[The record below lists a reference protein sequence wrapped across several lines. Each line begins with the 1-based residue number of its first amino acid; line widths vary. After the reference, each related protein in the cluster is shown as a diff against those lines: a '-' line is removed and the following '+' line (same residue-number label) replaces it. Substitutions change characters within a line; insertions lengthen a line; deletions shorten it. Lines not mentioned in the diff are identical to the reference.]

1 MTTYTTVY
9 PGSIPSFPASN
20 PRIDGTSIV
29 SAIDVNSVYQEVIAI
44 ASTLGINPQTR
55 PAATPW
61 TTGSALDTSTT
72 YTTVRD
78 RISNVENGLNIV
90 YNDYVKKSGGTTI
103 ISSAVGIVSLTVAPI
118 TNQTADL
125 FQAVVGGSPVTKIT
139 ATGAFW
145 TATIDG
151 GTA

>member
-1 MTTYTTVY
+1 MAYTTVY
-9 PGSIPSFPASN
+9 PNNIASFPASN
-20 PRIDGTSIV
+20 PRIDGVSIV
-29 SAIDVNSVYQEVIAI
+29 TAIDVNSTYQEIIAVE
-44 ASTLGINPQTR
+44 STLGTNPQTR

-61 TTGSALDTSTT
+61 TTAVPLDTTT
-72 YTTVRD
+72 VFTTVRD

-103 ISSAVGIVSLTVAPI
+103 ISSAVGIVSLTVAPVAS
-118 TNQTADL
+118 QTADL
-125 FQAVVGGSPVTKIT
+125 FQAVVSGSPVTKIT
-139 ATGAFW
+139 AAGAFW

>member
-1 MTTYTTVY
+1 LTTYTTVF
-9 PGSIPSFPASN
+9 PANIPSFPASN

-29 SAIDVNSVYQEVIAI
+29 SAIDVNSVYQEVIAL
-44 ASTLGINPQTR
+44 AATLGTNPQTR

-61 TTGSALDTSTT
+61 TTGSPLDTSTT

-103 ISSAVGIVSLTVAPI
+103 QSSATTVVSLAVSAI
-118 TNQTADL
+118 ASQTADL
-125 FQAVVGGSPVTKIT
+125 FQAVVSGTAVTKIT